1 MKKLLT
7 LTIFISL
14 FFSINAHSI
23 ERKSGHMIIG
33 SEGSKLYYST
43 KQKRYIGCNSFVLE
57 GGRIEVS
64 GYTVRP
70 VCDENDL
77 SLSNL
82 EGVKT
87 IDTSSLTGKIDI
99 TSGLPINSNGEPAKL
114 KVQELKYGYELR
126 FEQENEYTPD
136 DVWIWN
142 GKEFLTYSDWKK
154 EKTITLKKTLNE
166 IDFSKFTNIKKNQ
179 TSWDATC
186 VDVDTE
192 ETFKCP
198 TDVVI
203 EFFKDEQSIFSSLGK
218 LFESSETTVSTKK
231 TKDVKGKKLFCL
243 LNNEATS
250 GFGVEFNSS
259 NKVKLRG
266 IDEDNEKLFTIN
278 GKYQSLSDKII
289 IEYKNLDN
297 SDTDLTINRKSLKIN
312 GASSS
317 SCKPINKSSYI
328 DNKLKF
334 ALDKLISEKSSE
346 NKF

>member
-1 MKKLLT
+1 MKKILILI
-7 LTIFISL
+7 IFASL
-14 FFSINAHSI
+14 FVSINAHSI
-23 ERKSGHMIIG
+23 ESGHQIKD
-33 SEGSKLYYST
+33 SEGNKMYFSLK
-43 KQKRYIGCNSFVLE
+43 KNKYIYCKDFVLE
-57 GGRIEVS
+57 GSVIITDS
-64 GYTVRP
+64 GFTLTP
-70 VCDENDL
+70 ICDKNDL

-82 EGVKT
+82 QGVKT
-87 IDTSSLTGKIDI
+87 LDFSKLEGVIDI
-99 TSGLPINSNGEPAKL
+99 SSGLPINSNGEPAKL

-142 GKEFLTYSDWKK
+142 GKKFLTYSDWKK
-154 EKTITLKKTLNE
+154 EKKNNLKNE
-166 IDFSKFTNIKKNQ
+166 IDFSKFTNVKKNQ

-192 ETFKCP
+192 QTFRCP
-198 TDVVI
+198 DDVVK

-259 NKVKLRG
+259 NKVKLRA

-278 GKYQSLSDKII
+278 GNRFSSPFNRNFISSNSSIILLFCIIRNVSIFIICWISKI
-289 IEYKNLDN
+289 
-297 SDTDLTINRKSLKIN
+297 DTLTV
-312 GASSS
+312 
-317 SCKPINKSSYI
+317 
-328 DNKLKF
+328 
-334 ALDKLISEKSSE
+334 
-346 NKF
+346 

>member
-1 MKKLLT
+1 MNKILT
-7 LTIFISL
+7 FIIFASL
-14 FFSINAHSI
+14 FVSINAHSI
-23 ERKSGHMIIG
+23 ESGHQIKD
-33 SEGSKLYYST
+33 SEGNKMYFSLK
-43 KQKRYIGCNSFVLE
+43 KNKYIYCKDFVLE
-57 GGRIEVS
+57 GSVIITDS
-64 GYTVRP
+64 GFTLTP
-70 VCDENDL
+70 ICDKNDL

-87 IDTSSLTGKIDI
+87 LDFSKLEGVIDI
-99 TSGLPINSNGEPAKL
+99 SSGLPINFNGEPAKL

-142 GKEFLTYSDWKK
+142 GKKFLTYSDWKK
-154 EKTITLKKTLNE
+154 EKKNNLKNNLKNE
-166 IDFSKFTNIKKNQ
+166 IDFSKFTNVKKNQ

-192 ETFKCP
+192 QTFRCP
-198 TDVVI
+198 DDVVK

-259 NKVKLRG
+259 NKVKLRA

-297 SDTDLTINRKSLKIN
+297 SDTDMTINRKTLKIN
-312 GASSS
+312 GVSSS
-317 SCKPINKSSYI
+317 SCKAIKKSSSI
-328 DNKLKF
+328 EAKLKL
-334 ALDKLISEKSSE
+334 ALDKLISEKSSD

>member
-1 MKKLLT
+1 MKKILILI
-7 LTIFISL
+7 IFASL
-14 FFSINAHSI
+14 FVSINAHSI
-23 ERKSGHMIIG
+23 ESGHQIKD
-33 SEGSKLYYST
+33 SEGNKMYFSLK
-43 KQKRYIGCNSFVLE
+43 KNKYIYCKDFVLE
-57 GGRIEVS
+57 GSVIITDS
-64 GYTVRP
+64 GFTLTP
-70 VCDENDL
+70 ICDKNDL

-87 IDTSSLTGKIDI
+87 LDFSKLEGVIDI
-99 TSGLPINSNGEPAKL
+99 SSGLPINSNGEPAKL

-142 GKEFLTYSDWKK
+142 GKNFLTYSDWKK
-154 EKTITLKKTLNE
+154 EKKNNLKNNLKNE
-166 IDFSKFTNIKKNQ
+166 IDFSKFTNVKKNQ

-192 ETFKCP
+192 QTFRCP
-198 TDVVI
+198 DDVVK

-259 NKVKLRG
+259 NKVKLRA

-297 SDTDLTINRKSLKIN
+297 SDTDMTINRKTLKIN
-312 GASSS
+312 GVSSS
-317 SCKPINKSSYI
+317 SCKTIKKSSSI
-328 DNKLKF
+328 EAKLKL
-334 ALDKLISEKSSE
+334 ALDKLISEKSSD

>member
-1 MKKLLT
+1 MNKILT
-7 LTIFISL
+7 FIIFASL
-14 FFSINAHSI
+14 FVSINAYSI
-23 ERKSGHMIIG
+23 ESGHQIKD
-33 SEGSKLYYST
+33 SEGNKMYFSLK
-43 KQKRYIGCNSFVLE
+43 KNKYIYCKDFVLE
-57 GGRIEVS
+57 GSVIITDS
-64 GYTVRP
+64 GFTVTP
-70 VCDENDL
+70 ICDKNDL

-87 IDTSSLTGKIDI
+87 LDFSKLEGVIDI
-99 TSGLPINSNGEPAKL
+99 SSGLPINSNGEPAKL

-142 GKEFLTYSDWKK
+142 GKKFLTYSDWKK

-166 IDFSKFTNIKKNQ
+166 IDFSKFTNVKKNQ

-192 ETFKCP
+192 QTFRCP
-198 TDVVI
+198 DDVVK

-259 NKVKLRG
+259 NKVKLRA
-266 IDEDNEKLFTIN
+266 IDDDNEKLFTIN

-297 SDTDLTINRKSLKIN
+297 SDTDMTINRKTLKIN
-312 GASSS
+312 GVSSS
-317 SCKPINKSSYI
+317 SCKAIKKSSSI
-328 DNKLKF
+328 EAKLKL
-334 ALDKLISEKSSE
+334 ALDKLISEKSSD

>member
-1 MKKLLT
+1 MNKILT
-7 LTIFISL
+7 FIIFASL
-14 FFSINAHSI
+14 FVSINAHSI
-23 ERKSGHMIIG
+23 ESGHQIKD
-33 SEGSKLYYST
+33 SEGNKMYFSLK
-43 KQKRYIGCNSFVLE
+43 KNKYIYCKDFVLE
-57 GGRIEVS
+57 GSVIITDS
-64 GYTVRP
+64 GFTLTP
-70 VCDENDL
+70 ICDKNDL

-87 IDTSSLTGKIDI
+87 LDFSKLEGVIDI
-99 TSGLPINSNGEPAKL
+99 SSGLPINSNGEPAKL

-142 GKEFLTYSDWKK
+142 GKKFLTYSDWKK
-154 EKTITLKKTLNE
+154 EKNNNLKNE
-166 IDFSKFTNIKKNQ
+166 IDFSKFTNVKKNQ

-192 ETFKCP
+192 QTFRCP
-198 TDVVI
+198 DDVVK

-259 NKVKLRG
+259 NKVKLRA

-297 SDTDLTINRKSLKIN
+297 SDTDMTINRKTLKIN
-312 GASSS
+312 GVSSS
-317 SCKPINKSSYI
+317 SCKAIKKSSSI
-328 DNKLKF
+328 EAKLKL
-334 ALDKLISEKSSE
+334 ALDNLISEKSSD

>member
-1 MKKLLT
+1 MKKILT
-7 LTIFISL
+7 LITFVSL

-43 KQKRYIGCNSFVLE
+43 KQKRYISCNSFVLE
-57 GGRIEVS
+57 GGSIEVS
-64 GYTVRP
+64 GYTLKP
-70 VCDENDL
+70 FCDNSDL

-87 IDTSSLTGKIDI
+87 LDFSKLEGVIDI
-99 TSGLPINSNGEPAKL
+99 SSGLPINSNGEPAKL

-126 FEQENEYTPD
+126 FEPENEYTPD

-154 EKTITLKKTLNE
+154 EKNITSKKTLNE
-166 IDFSKFTNIKKNQ
+166 IDFSKFTNVKKNQ

-198 TDVVI
+198 TDVVK

-231 TKDVKGKKLFCL
+231 SKDVKGKKLFCL

-259 NKVKLRG
+259 NKVKLRA

-289 IEYKNLDN
+289 IEYKNLNN
-297 SDTDLTINRKSLKIN
+297 SDTDMTINRKTLKIN
-312 GASSS
+312 GAPSS
-317 SCKPINKSSYI
+317 SCKAIKKSSSI
-328 DNKLKF
+328 EAKLKL
-334 ALDKLISEKSSE
+334 ALDNLISEKSSD

>member
-1 MKKLLT
+1 MNKILT
-7 LTIFISL
+7 FIIFASL
-14 FFSINAHSI
+14 FVSINAYSI
-23 ERKSGHMIIG
+23 ESGHQIKD
-33 SEGSKLYYST
+33 SEGNKMYFSLK
-43 KQKRYIGCNSFVLE
+43 KNKYIYCKDFVLE
-57 GGRIEVS
+57 GSVIITDS
-64 GYTVRP
+64 GFTLTP
-70 VCDENDL
+70 ICDKNDL

-87 IDTSSLTGKIDI
+87 LDFSKLEGVIDI
-99 TSGLPINSNGEPAKL
+99 SSGLPINSNGEPAKL

-142 GKEFLTYSDWKK
+142 GKKFLTYSDWKK
-154 EKTITLKKTLNE
+154 EKKNNLKNNLKNE
-166 IDFSKFTNIKKNQ
+166 IDFSKFTNVKKNQ

-192 ETFKCP
+192 QTFRCP
-198 TDVVI
+198 DDVVK

-259 NKVKLRG
+259 NKVKLRA

-297 SDTDLTINRKSLKIN
+297 SDTDMTINRKTLKIN
-312 GASSS
+312 GVSSS
-317 SCKPINKSSYI
+317 SCKAIKKSSSI
-328 DNKLKF
+328 EAKLKL
-334 ALDKLISEKSSE
+334 ALDKLISEKSSD

>member
-1 MKKLLT
+1 MKKILILI
-7 LTIFISL
+7 IFASL
-14 FFSINAHSI
+14 FVSINAHSI
-23 ERKSGHMIIG
+23 ESGHQIKD
-33 SEGSKLYYST
+33 SEGNKMYFSLK
-43 KQKRYIGCNSFVLE
+43 KNKYIYCKDFVLE
-57 GGRIEVS
+57 GSVIITDS
-64 GYTVRP
+64 GFTLTP
-70 VCDENDL
+70 ICDKNDL

-87 IDTSSLTGKIDI
+87 LDFSKLEGVIDI
-99 TSGLPINSNGEPAKL
+99 SSGLPINSNGEPAKL

-142 GKEFLTYSDWKK
+142 GKKFLTYSDWKK
-154 EKTITLKKTLNE
+154 EKKNNLKNNLKNE
-166 IDFSKFTNIKKNQ
+166 IDFSKFTNVKKNQ

-192 ETFKCP
+192 QTFRCP
-198 TDVVI
+198 DDVVK

-259 NKVKLRG
+259 NKVKLRA

-297 SDTDLTINRKSLKIN
+297 SDTDMTINRKTLKIN
-312 GASSS
+312 GVSSS
-317 SCKPINKSSYI
+317 SCKAIKKSSSI
-328 DNKLKF
+328 EAKLKL
-334 ALDKLISEKSSE
+334 ALDKLISEKSSD

>member
-1 MKKLLT
+1 MKKILILI
-7 LTIFISL
+7 IFASL
-14 FFSINAHSI
+14 FVSINAHSI
-23 ERKSGHMIIG
+23 ESGHQIKD
-33 SEGSKLYYST
+33 SEGNKMYFSLK
-43 KQKRYIGCNSFVLE
+43 KNKYIYCKDFVLE
-57 GGRIEVS
+57 GSVIITDS
-64 GYTVRP
+64 GFTVTP
-70 VCDENDL
+70 ICDKNDL

-87 IDTSSLTGKIDI
+87 LDFSKLEGVIDI
-99 TSGLPINSNGEPAKL
+99 SSGLPINSNGEPAKL

-142 GKEFLTYSDWKK
+142 GKKFLTYSDWKK
-154 EKTITLKKTLNE
+154 EKKNNLKNNLKNE
-166 IDFSKFTNIKKNQ
+166 IDFSKFTNVKKNQ

-192 ETFKCP
+192 QTFRCP
-198 TDVVI
+198 DDVVK

-259 NKVKLRG
+259 NKVKLRA

-297 SDTDLTINRKSLKIN
+297 SDTDMTINRKTLKIN
-312 GASSS
+312 GVSSS
-317 SCKPINKSSYI
+317 SCKAIKKSSSI
-328 DNKLKF
+328 EAKLKL
-334 ALDKLISEKSSE
+334 ALDKLISEKSSD